1 MANVTLPV
9 WSDGTNKEKDQLR
22 NCILLL
28 FQCLREKNM
37 SSVTIPVMFDDA
49 LQWPETQLL
58 KQILFLRRDFVDTT
72 VFCHAVEEKYNKLLP
87 IFEDLKGKF
96 IYLYVEHHYVY

>member
-1 MANVTLPV
+1 
-9 WSDGTNKEKDQLR
+9 
-22 NCILLL
+22 
-28 FQCLREKNM
+28 M

-58 KQILFLRRDFVDTT
+58 KQMLFLRRDFVDTT

-96 IYLYVEHHYVY
+96 ITFMSNTIMFTDTIPSSLFW